1 MTKCTLK
8 ILQCEKLQ
16 HFYSMFGHFTT
27 LYMKGLNDKCD
38 FLEYI
43 CNFADDTAPFICDK
57 NLDVV
62 LEQLEQERSI
72 VLSWFEN
79 NNKKI
84 CFGKC
89 HLTLSVNKCKHSC
102 MLK

>member
-1 MTKCTLK
+1 MAKCTLK

-27 LYMKGLNDKCD
+27 LYMKGLNDKCY
-38 FLEYI
+38 FLECI
-43 CNFADDTAPFICDK
+43 CNFADDTAPFICEK

-62 LEQLEQERSI
+62 LEQLEQKRSI
-72 VLSWFEN
+72 VLNWFEN

-84 CFGKC
+84 NSGKY